1 MLAIVSRYMVFHK
14 SDAITGLVEFP
25 YCNLDRM
32 EVLIFIRMLQHFHCM
47 INSHTPSIAPSYW
60 TINAKTPDLGSMI
73 PSDPLYFCMQKL
85 LLVMEVGGYEQSSM
99 YKNLDLDLSQI
110 FKFYHE

>member
-1 MLAIVSRYMVFHK
+1 MLAIVSRYMVLRK

-32 EVLIFIRMLQHFHCM
+32 EVLIFIRTLQHFHCM

-60 TINAKTPDLGSMI
+60 TINVKTPDLGSMI

-85 LLVMEVGGYEQSSM
+85 LLAMEVGGYEQSSV

-110 FKFYHE
+110 SKFYHE